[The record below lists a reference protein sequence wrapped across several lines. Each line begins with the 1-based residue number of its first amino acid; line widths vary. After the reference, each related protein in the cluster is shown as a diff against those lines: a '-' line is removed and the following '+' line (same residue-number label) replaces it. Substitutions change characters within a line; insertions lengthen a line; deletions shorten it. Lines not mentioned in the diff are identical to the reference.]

1 MFKTILGSLFVTY
14 REPGKLSW
22 ASRWMHRHGRLLIGD
37 PTPQLEARNIHPEL
51 IKSYYFAQVDR
62 QIGAVNDLRKW
73 RFDSLFVNAY
83 RRYEERHVALRTSL
97 VSLVMCVVVLAG
109 AAPVYGYKSA
119 VDFVRGI
126 GCESYVQDVDGG
138 AIDRENVDQDR
149 LRFCRARVKAAEAEK
164 QVIETSG
171 GES

>member
-22 ASRWMHRHGRLLIGD
+22 ASRWMHKHGRRFIGD
-37 PTPQLEARNIHPEL
+37 PAPQLEARNIHPEL

-83 RRYEERHVALRTSL
+83 RRYEERHVALRASV
-97 VSLVMCVVVLAG
+97 VSLAMCAAILAG
-109 AAPVYGYKSA
+109 AAPFYGYQSA

-126 GCESYVQDVDGG
+126 GCESYVQEVDGG
-138 AIDRENVDQDR
+138 KIDTDKVDQDR
-149 LRFCRARVKAAEAEK
+149 LSFCRARVKAAEAK
-164 QVIETSG
+164 KSG